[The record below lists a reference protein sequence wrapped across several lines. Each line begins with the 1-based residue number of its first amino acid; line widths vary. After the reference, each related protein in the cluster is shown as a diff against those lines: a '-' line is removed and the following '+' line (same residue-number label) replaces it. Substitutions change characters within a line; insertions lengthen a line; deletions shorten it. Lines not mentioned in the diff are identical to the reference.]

1 MSLRLLIAR
10 VRLWKNGLKDNKR
23 RILIEKNLPFCR
35 VKSISLRSWSI
46 GHNNGDASR
55 VNWLFDKVIGYIDEN
70 ADISSM
76 KIFTVDRAGVDILLD
91 DMQIIQLEPVLVEFF
106 GKEEFDEVAKYIKL
120 INVDAHSYHG
130 ALRTLEE
137 MTKTELTKF
146 YQDWI
151 DTTSDAISDRLPD
164 EASKQA
170 YDTIRDNYLKM
181 IKFVLKRKWYSRANN
196 R

>member
-1 MSLRLLIAR
+1 MH
-10 VRLWKNGLKDNKR
+10 GMKDNKR

-35 VKSISLRSWSI
+35 IKSISLRSWSI

-55 VNWLFDKVIGYIDEN
+55 VNWLFNKVIDYIDEN
-70 ADISSM
+70 ESISSM

-91 DMQIIQLEPVLVEFF
+91 DVQIIQLEPVLVEFF
-106 GKEEFDEVAKYIKL
+106 GLDEFYEVSEYIKL
-120 INVDAHSYHG
+120 LNVDAHSYHG

-146 YQDWI
+146 YQDWL
-151 DTTSDAISDRLPD
+151 DTTSDVISDRLQD
-164 EASKQA
+164 EASKKA

-181 IKFVLKRKWYSRANN
+181 IKFVLKMRWYIRADN